1 MEQTTTAQNMKTV
14 TITIP
19 AEMAFIMKHCL
30 SDATSSFLDR
40 WCDHVDG
47 KVKGGS
53 KEGARII
60 YEEAKEL
67 REMISNQLDK
77 VEAR

>member
-1 MEQTTTAQNMKTV
+1 MKTV

-19 AEMAFIMKHCL
+19 AEMAFTMRHCIF
-30 SDATSSFLDR
+30 DATSSLLDR
-40 WCDHVDG
+40 WCDHIEG
-47 KVKGGS
+47 KIKGGS

-67 REMISNQLDK
+67 REMICNQLDK
-77 VEAR
+77 VEA

>member
-1 MEQTTTAQNMKTV
+1 MEQTTAAQNMKTV

-19 AEMAFIMKHCL
+19 AEMAFTMRHCL

-40 WCDHVDG
+40 WCDHIQG
-47 KVKGGS
+47 KIEGGS
-53 KEGARII
+53 KEGAKII

-67 REMISNQLDK
+67 REMIYNQLDK
-77 VEAR
+77 VEA